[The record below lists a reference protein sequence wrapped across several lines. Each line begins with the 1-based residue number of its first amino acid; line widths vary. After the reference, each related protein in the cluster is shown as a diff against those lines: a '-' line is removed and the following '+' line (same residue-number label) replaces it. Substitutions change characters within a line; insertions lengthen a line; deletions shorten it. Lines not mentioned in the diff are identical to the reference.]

1 MKKIVVLPFLLF
13 LSVFIFGQQ
22 AVDFKKLDEK
32 RLADL
37 IFEGINEVRKEQKLP
52 ALTQDAILFDAAQF
66 HAEYLVK
73 AGKLTHYQTKDKYKK
88 PVNRVRA
95 FGGKHSVV
103 AENVAYQ
110 QFESGTRTYE
120 ELAKKFV
127 RQWVKSSGHYRNI
140 INPKVNE
147 SGVAVG
153 VDTKTGKVYAV
164 QVFGKMNVVDAFLNE
179 VPADAYGISYSNDK
193 YEQKCTRCQEV
204 MAQKPQ
210 EVLYGIYN
218 MDGDIIFS
226 INDPEYFFKIFQHS
240 GDGLAVDILSRD
252 QYACGGKNK
261 FSGSA
266 IHKGYLLPPVYF
278 KELKAN
284 SYQDENGNI
293 FVKIGEVPEKLKGK
307 EIELNMLLLQDKFL
321 CIYNPFFDIPGS
333 RWDLLDMGMFLDS
346 LGKKKEQNEEIN
358 VTTYRDMKF
367 EIPFKKN
374 VSVYSPED
382 IQPLYDSLKLNHY
395 TITKIDIRAYSSVE
409 GTTERNIV
417 LQEKRAASIVKA
429 LSTIQSEDISQ
440 TTVAKENW
448 VEFYQDIPK
457 TKYSHFARLSHDEI
471 KEELKNETVSK
482 NLEPMLSTHR
492 KAVVFLT
499 LERKSVFNY
508 TSPEKTVELF
518 NQALATEDVETAME
532 IQQEVYDQINDHRAP
547 TDLMDKLE
555 LPKKKA
561 FGLLLNNKAML
572 SYKLDSLRLRSAI
585 DALLDLEKLVPHS
598 GEVKYNI
605 VALELRAWANGDA
618 SIFPNRLH
626 QKIHHL
632 TNYGI
637 DKRLITRMN
646 INYNI
651 IYSEYLMRDRKYKEK
666 NRVISLINM
675 KYKELTLSND
685 DVLNLAQYFVSYN
698 AYDLAIR
705 LLHPHVTKVDVDE
718 DLLFYYLNLTIIDK
732 KITAQDYYRTIMMN
746 AININGERFC
756 RLFNTFGKGGITFQL
771 LDNLYLK
778 RMYCESCQK

>member
-1 MKKIVVLPFLLF
+1 MKKTALF
-13 LSVFIFGQQ
+13 LSFLFFSIFVFSQEN
-22 AVDFKKLDEK
+22 VDFKHFDDEK
-32 RLADL
+32 LSIL
-37 IFEGINEVRKEQKLP
+37 IFNGINEVREKQKLS
-52 ALTQDAILFDAAQF
+52 ALTKDVILTKAASF
-66 HAEYLVK
+66 HAEYLQK
-73 AGKLTHYQTKDKYKK
+73 NGKLTHYQTKDKYKK

-103 AENVAYQ
+103 LENIAYQ
-110 QFESGTRTYE
+110 QFQSNTITYE
-120 ELAKKFV
+120 DLAAKFV
-127 RQWVKSSGHYRNI
+127 KQWVNSSGHYKNI
-140 INPKVNE
+140 VNTRVNE
-147 SGVAVG
+147 TGVAVFL
-153 VDTKTGKVYAV
+153 DEKSGKLYAA
-164 QVFGKMNVVDAFLNE
+164 QVFGKINSVDAFLDE
-179 VPADAYGISYSNDK
+179 VPANAYGIDYSNEK
-193 YEQKCTRCQEV
+193 YDQKCTRCKEV
-204 MAQKPQ
+204 MARKPQ
-210 EVLYGIYN
+210 EVLYGLYN

-240 GDGLAVDILSRD
+240 GDGIAVDIMSRD

-261 FSGSA
+261 FAGSA

-293 FVKIGEVPEKLKGK
+293 YVKIGEVPDKLKSK

-346 LGKKKEQNEEIN
+346 AQKIKNNNDQIT
-358 VTTYRDMKF
+358 VTTYRELKF
-367 EIPFKKN
+367 EIPFEKN
-374 VSVYSPED
+374 VSEYSPAD
-382 IQPLYDSLKLNHY
+382 IQPIYDSLKLDSY

-409 GTTERNIV
+409 GTTERNII

-429 LSTIQSEDISQ
+429 LSEIQSEEIPQ
-440 TTVAKENW
+440 TTSAKENW
-448 VEFYQDIPK
+448 VEFYQDVPQ
-457 TKYSHFARLSHDEI
+457 TKYVHLARMSHEQI
-471 KEELKNETVSK
+471 KVELKNETTSRK
-482 NLEPMLSTHR
+482 LEPMLSKHR

-508 TSPEKTVELF
+508 TSPEKSVQLF
-518 NQALATEDVETAME
+518 NAALSTDDVETAME
-532 IQQEVYDQINDHRAP
+532 IQQEVFDKIQDNKAP

-555 LPKKKA
+555 LPNKKE

-572 SYKLDSLRLRSAI
+572 TYQLDSLRLRSSI
-585 DALLDLEKLVPHS
+585 DALLELEKLVPKS
-598 GEVKYNI
+598 PEVKYNI

-618 SIFPNRLH
+618 AIFPNRLS
-626 QKIHHL
+626 QKIDRL
-632 TNYGI
+632 ANYGI
-637 DKRLITRMN
+637 HSRLITRMQ

-675 KYKELTLSND
+675 KYRKLNLSNN

-698 AYDLAIR
+698 AYDLAIQ

-732 KITAQDYYRTIMMN
+732 KITAQTYYRTIMMN
-746 AININGERFC
+746 AVNINGERFC
-756 RLFNTFGKGGITFQL
+756 KLFNTFGKGGITFQL

-778 RMYCESCQK
+778 KTYCESCQ